1 MYFVKSTGVSVI
13 DNSCAFFQI
22 HGAKV
27 FRVSLDIDDLLTC
40 RETFRLVYHGITTFR
55 IFRRM
60 SRKVERIRKQCGTKC
75 FKAPTHG
82 FTNSLKRP
90 PCHSFDAPCS
100 KEGSFLLQ
108 IDVEHALLHERVS
121 TSKRRVIFVP
131 PMLWRVHATNW
142 CSLWVNRNLDP
153 FAQQFY
159 LTGTV
164 ESRLLFPIVFI
175 T

>member
-1 MYFVKSTGVSVI
+1 MRV
-13 DNSCAFFQI
+13 FQI

-90 PCHSFDAPCS
+90 PYHSFDIPYS

-121 TSKRRVIFVP
+121 TGERRVIFVP
-131 PMLWRVHATNW
+131 LML
-142 CSLWVNRNLDP
+142 
-153 FAQQFY
+153 
-159 LTGTV
+159 
-164 ESRLLFPIVFI
+164 
-175 T
+175 